1 MTVNFSSSLMGLSL
15 LTGDSS
21 VFSMATSTIS
31 YDSKAVRVA
40 KAQFTL
46 DPTTPPWKEATKS
59 SSISAQVAS
68 ILASRTII
76 DKSNTSGDI
85 LPDDVQ
91 TSFVAYKALEKLRV
105 LAESASTKTTSD
117 AQRAQYQKAFAKG
130 LTDLQSYLTTAPS
143 DKVNLAF
150 GKPAST
156 AASSQLTATNPYE
169 TKGKGLVTRM
179 TDPVPGLTGQE
190 QFSVKI
196 SRGTLNETFTV
207 DLSQGTQPPTLQSV
221 VAQLNSAISATPALK
236 ADGTPLTD
244 ASGNVVSRWGSR
256 FKAVYADGKYGLQ
269 LDTPDGMEQVSF
281 DQIGAK
287 DSLVVATGQTAMA
300 TTSQTTAANGTVQ
313 TVVATPTTATQVFRF
328 NDPTGANTRVTMG
341 TIQALDGDKTEQNVL
356 AGKTTTVTT
365 TTTDMDGKVKTN
377 TTKTSNVYAN
387 TDAAAVATDAQGYS
401 YVVGTTAGDLGANQS
416 DGDNNLFLTKMDG
429 AGNVVWQR
437 SLGASG
443 SSTGAAVSIGAD
455 GSIVV
460 AGTVTGS
467 FNGVTSVDG
476 DMVVAKYAANGD
488 EKFSTV
494 VRSGGTDVA
503 KAVAVGADG
512 SVYVGGRTA
521 TGAGDAFVARIDA
534 TGKIAER
541 RTIDS
546 GGTDQINALAVD
558 GHGNLLAVVSQ
569 DGTAS
574 VRKLDGASLATD
586 LGGINLGTADVRA
599 IAVAADGT
607 IAVGGA
613 TSAALSGTQVN
624 STSGER
630 DGFVTR
636 IDSNLSGASTTY
648 LGSAADDQ
656 VDSVAFLGGALYAG
670 GRTTGDLAAPR
681 RGPTDGFVARID
693 AASGAIANTTQFGQA
708 LLRTEPV
715 RIAGDVGGGNAISA
729 LGFGRGTINAA
740 ASDKVTTQ
748 TTLRTGDYFS
758 FKADGGAVRK
768 VTIEAGDTLKTIA
781 TRLQGMLGLSK
792 GTVTATAVD
801 GTQKLSITMK
811 PGHELELIPGGV
823 DTDALAKL
831 GIEPQRIATQATL
844 SSNAPK
850 VRPGGNF
857 GMDLSDA
864 LNLSTLDNAKVAMKK
879 VEEAISMT
887 QTAYRSLYWDDAKA
901 KMVDGVKN
909 TATGTQSTA
918 RESAQLAN
926 YQAALNRL
934 SSGVSSSFGF

>member
-21 VFSMATSTIS
+21 VFSMATATIS
-31 YDSKAVRVA
+31 YDSKAVRLA

-59 SSISAQVAS
+59 TSASAQVAS

-105 LAESASTKTTSD
+105 LAESASAKTASD
-117 AQRAQYQKAFAKG
+117 GLRVQYEKAFAKG
-130 LTDLQSYLTTAPS
+130 LADLQSFLATAPS
-143 DKVNLAF
+143 DNVNLAF
-150 GKPAST
+150 GKPSST
-156 AASSQLTATNPYE
+156 AQSSKLAATNPYE

-179 TDPVPGLTGQE
+179 SDPIPNLTGQE

-196 SRGTLNETFTV
+196 SRGTLNETVTV
-207 DLSQGTQPPTLQSV
+207 DLSQGTQPPTLESV
-221 VAQLNSAISATPALK
+221 VSQLNSAISATPALK

-244 ASGNVVSRWGSR
+244 ANGDPVSRWGSR
-256 FKAVYADGKYGLQ
+256 FKAVYADGKWGLK
-269 LDTPDGMEQVSF
+269 LNTPDGVEKVSLEQV
-281 DQIGAK
+281 GAK
-287 DSLVVATGQTAMA
+287 DSLVVATGRTALDA
-300 TTSQTTAANGTVQ
+300 
-313 TVVATPTTATQVFRF
+313 PTATQVFRL
-328 NDPTGANTRVTMG
+328 NDPAGTNTRVAMG
-341 TIQALDGDKTEQNVL
+341 TIQALDADKTAQNVL
-356 AGKTTTVTT
+356 AGKTTTITTATTDADGKVTT
-365 TTTDMDGKVKTN
+365 TTT
-377 TTKTSNVYAN
+377 KTSDVYAR
-387 TDAAAVATDAQGYS
+387 TDAAAIATDAQGYS
-401 YVVGTTAGDLGANQS
+401 YVVGTTAGDFGANKS

-467 FNGVTSVDG
+467 FNGTTSTDG

-494 VRSGGTDVA
+494 VRSGGTDA
-503 KAVAVGADG
+503 ARAVAVGADG
-512 SVYVGGRTA
+512 SVYVGGRAA
-521 TGAGDAFVARIDA
+521 TGSGDAFVARIA
-534 TGKIAER
+534 PTGKIAER

-546 GGTDQINALAVD
+546 GGADQINALAID
-558 GHGNLLAVVSQ
+558 GDGNLLAVVSQ
-569 DGTAS
+569 GGNAS

-586 LGGINLGTADVRA
+586 LGSINLGTADARA

-613 TSAALSGTQVN
+613 TSAALSGSQVN
-624 STSGER
+624 STSGAR
-630 DGFVTR
+630 DGFVAR
-636 IDSNLSGASTTY
+636 IDSNLSGASVTY

-656 VDSVAFLGGALYAG
+656 VDSVAFLGGELYAG
-670 GRTTGDLAAPR
+670 GRTTGDLAEAR

-693 AASGAIANTTQFGQA
+693 AATGAIENTTQFGQP

-715 RIAGDVGGGNAISA
+715 RIAGDVGGANAISA
-729 LGFGRGTINAA
+729 LGFGRGTINAT
-740 ASDKVTTQ
+740 ASDRVTTQ
-748 TTLRTGDYFS
+748 TTLRAGDYFS
-758 FKADGGAVRK
+758 IRADNGAVRR

-781 TRLQGMLGLSK
+781 TRMQGMLGASK
-792 GTVTATAVD
+792 ATVTATAVD
-801 GTQKLSITMK
+801 GVQKLSIRMK
-811 PGHELELIPGGV
+811 PGHELELIPGGT

-844 SSNAPK
+844 SSSAPK

-857 GMDLSDA
+857 ALDLSDA
-864 LNLSTLDNAKVAMKK
+864 LSLSTLDNAKIAMKK

-887 QTAYRSLYWDDAKA
+887 QTAYRSLYWDDSKA
-901 KMVDGVKN
+901 MTVDGVKN
-909 TATGTQSTA
+909 TVTGTQSTA

-934 SSGVSSSFGF
+934 NAGAPSSFGF